1 MIAITADT
9 GNIQGE
15 MNAIWDK
22 LFPAFQAEALPDDP
36 AGQEKVK
43 QVIAKLEAHPAHSQ
57 PLWATAKN
65 GKALLTL
72 SAWFTAQD
80 VRSFLSGSDGLDKAV
95 NWCKQNGVTKVYLE
109 AFGRGLYAE
118 RKTLV
123 DAKSRFMK
131 EGIEVQGGVTTS
143 KFGKDGVTNGWKG
156 AQCYTNKATQEE
168 LQRIFEY
175 TALMFDQI
183 VIDDWYFTTCQCD
196 ECVAARGSQ
205 TWPEYYGDL
214 MVKMSRERVMQPAHA
229 VNPNVK
235 VIIKYPQWND
245 EFHMRGYEVVRQPE
259 IFDGIWVGTEDRN
272 FDYNSGPG
280 YEIGYNAYFNMRW
293 LASLGRVGGGW
304 FDTGGATNDRKHL
317 PRAGPPYMLGDGRE
331 MILWCYSGHLG
342 AAPKMEALT
351 KELPGLIKLAK
362 IVRGKPIKGVHLLK
376 PGNSEPLDE
385 EWVCSFLGT
394 LGIPFV
400 PASEIDEQAASAVFP
415 VQA

>member
-1 MIAITADT
+1 
-9 GNIQGE
+9 
-15 MNAIWDK
+15 
-22 LFPAFQAEALPDDP
+22 
-36 AGQEKVK
+36 
-43 QVIAKLEAHPAHSQ
+43 
-57 PLWATAKN
+57 
-65 GKALLTL
+65 
-72 SAWFTAQD
+72 
-80 VRSFLSGSDGLDKAV
+80 
-95 NWCKQNGVTKVYLE
+95 
-109 AFGRGLYAE
+109 
-118 RKTLV
+118 
-123 DAKSRFMK
+123 MK

-143 KFGKDGVTNGWKG
+143 KFGKDGVTKGWKG

-175 TALMFDQI
+175 TASMFDQI

-245 EFHMRGYEVVRQPE
+245 QFHMRGYEVVRQPN

-272 FDYNSGPG
+272 FDYNSSPG

-304 FDTGGATNDRKHL
+304 FDTGGARTTVNTYLEQARHTV
-317 PRAGPPYMLGDGRE
+317 LGDGRE

-342 AAPKMEALT
+342 AAPKMEALS

-400 PASEIDEQAASAVFP
+400 PASGNR
-415 VQA
+415 